1 MKEDDI
7 IFIAN
12 LIPDLRRSLDE
23 TWESRE
29 FQTNLL
35 QRDEKIY
42 SILLDIV
49 SDHQLEKRNKN
60 ET

>member
-23 TWESRE
+23 TWESRD

>member
-1 MKEDDI
+1 MKQEDM

-23 TWESRE
+23 TWESRD

-42 SILLDIV
+42 SILLEMV
-49 SDHQLEKRNKN
+49 SDYQLEKRNKN